1 MGQNCETGRRI
12 EDYLRIVPDPD
23 PPDQTNFR
31 VFAASWRMSEKW
43 TEVPAG
49 LSPLLPLSCRF
60 AYALMYAAK
69 ALGDGPLRF
78 RTDMVQ
84 LVTGYPLQNIA
95 HIFRLLA
102 EVGIL
107 SHVKTDSNFLS
118 FQVRASSRGRGWGV
132 GPDPRFRPLFVR
144 SGPPAKAWTRPV
156 RRYGPGS
163 DRQHCQQGAG
173 LSA

>member
-23 PPDQTNFR
+23 PQDHTNFR
-31 VFAASWRMSEKW
+31 VFAASWRMAEKW

-95 HIFRLLA
+95 HVFPLLP

-107 SHVKTDSNFLS
+107 SHVKMDSTQQSAPRAPTSGARGALSNYCAAPQTVTRNGAPLRGTDSTAL
-118 FQVRASSRGRGWGV
+118 
-132 GPDPRFRPLFVR
+132 
-144 SGPPAKAWTRPV
+144 TRW
-156 RRYGPGS
+156 
-163 DRQHCQQGAG
+163 
-173 LSA
+173 L